1 MGCNMRFL
9 DLFSIKQKLIATY
22 VMLILASIGLGYIS
36 LYTISVNKNVAES
49 VHEVLDGR
57 YVRVKHTS
65 EYITD
70 LQLLLTDMTKGTASA
85 NAVRESKSLA
95 DNLKY
100 AAGKLQTSRYPEE
113 IGAVKESSERYLAQ
127 YASFVDVYKKGNLEE
142 AKKLL
147 KNDMYD
153 NFMVVRKN
161 LDIVSGN
168 QIKVT
173 NSAVDRITSKTPL
186 IAAVIIILF
195 EIVSAVFILTQM
207 PRLIA
212 SSIRFAIKNANALAH
227 GELHTE
233 IRIKRHDEFLP
244 LLLAMEKMRVFWHDN
259 IMLIKEV
266 SNNISQ
272 SMSTLQDSSAHID
285 ETAQDNQAYSSTVSQ
300 SAENMVEN
308 AGEIAKSC
316 ASASKQAADTS
327 KDTQLG
333 INRVNETI
341 EKLNNQA
348 KKSKED
354 AKLVAQLSDRAQKI
368 GVIVNTIDDIASQ
381 TNLLALNAAIE
392 AARAGVYGKGFAV
405 VADEVRALASRTS
418 KSTQEITEMVTLVQS
433 EAASANDTIQQSVKV
448 MDAISAETGDL
459 NEILDSVI
467 GKVESVNT
475 QIDEISHSTEGQITA
490 TSEISDNMKEITAA
504 TENLHGELSLVDE
517 NINSTNV
524 EIGRL
529 LGVVSRFTL

>member
-1 MGCNMRFL
+1 MRFL

-57 YVRVKHTS
+57 YVRVKHTC

-100 AAGKLQTSRYPEE
+100 AVGKLQTSRYPEE
-113 IGAVKESSERYLAQ
+113 IGAVKESSEHYLAQ
-127 YASFVDVYKKGNLEE
+127 YASFVDMYKNGNLEE

-161 LDIVSGN
+161 LDSVSGN

-195 EIVSAVFILTQM
+195 EIVSAVIILTQM

-266 SNNISQ
+266 SNNISN

-300 SAENMVEN
+300 SAESMVEN

-341 EKLNNQA
+341 EN
-348 KKSKED
+348 
-354 AKLVAQLSDRAQKI
+354 
-368 GVIVNTIDDIASQ
+368 
-381 TNLLALNAAIE
+381 
-392 AARAGVYGKGFAV
+392 
-405 VADEVRALASRTS
+405 
-418 KSTQEITEMVTLVQS
+418 
-433 EAASANDTIQQSVKV
+433 
-448 MDAISAETGDL
+448 
-459 NEILDSVI
+459 
-467 GKVESVNT
+467 
-475 QIDEISHSTEGQITA
+475 
-490 TSEISDNMKEITAA
+490 
-504 TENLHGELSLVDE
+504 
-517 NINSTNV
+517 
-524 EIGRL
+524 
-529 LGVVSRFTL
+529 

>member
-1 MGCNMRFL
+1 MRFL

-49 VHEVLDGR
+49 VHEVLNGR
-57 YVRVKHTS
+57 YVRIKHTS

-70 LQLLLTDMTKGTASA
+70 LQMLLTDMTKGTATG
-85 NAVRESKSLA
+85 NVVRESKALA

-113 IGAVKESSERYLAQ
+113 IGAVKESSDRYLAQ
-127 YASFVDVYKKGNLEE
+127 YAAFIDMYQKGNIDE
-142 AKKLL
+142 AKQLL

-153 NFMVVRKN
+153 NFMIVHKN
-161 LDIVSGN
+161 LGIVNGN
-168 QIKVT
+168 QVKVT
-173 NSAVDRITSKTPL
+173 NTTIDRITSKTPL
-186 IAAVIIILF
+186 FAAVVIILF
-195 EIVSAVFILTQM
+195 EIVSAIMILTQM

-227 GELHTE
+227 GELQTE

-244 LLLAMEKMRVFWHDN
+244 LLLAMEKMRQSWHDN
-259 IMLIKEV
+259 ILLIKEV
-266 SNNISQ
+266 SNNISN
-272 SMSTLQDSSAHID
+272 SMSTLQDSSTHIG
-285 ETAQDNQAYSSTVSQ
+285 ETAQDNQSYSQTVSR
-300 SAENMVEN
+300 SADSMVES

-467 GKVESVNT
+467 GKVEHVNN
-475 QIDEISHSTEGQITA
+475 QIDEISHSTEGQISSTA
-490 TSEISDNMKEITAA
+490 EISDNMKEITAA
-504 TENLHGELSLVDE
+504 TENLHGELHLVND

>member
-1 MGCNMRFL
+1 MRFL

-49 VHEVLDGR
+49 VHEVLNGR
-57 YVRVKHTS
+57 YVRIKHTS

-70 LQLLLTDMTKGTASA
+70 LQMLLTDMTKGAASG

-127 YASFVDVYKKGNLEE
+127 YAAFIDMYQKGNIDE
-142 AKKLL
+142 AKQLL

-153 NFMVVRKN
+153 NFMVVHKN
-161 LDIVSGN
+161 LGIVNGN
-168 QIKVT
+168 QVKVT
-173 NSAVDRITSKTPL
+173 NTTIDRITSKTPL
-186 IAAVIIILF
+186 FAAVVIILF
-195 EIVSAVFILTQM
+195 EIVSAIMILTQM

-227 GELHTE
+227 GELQTE

-244 LLLAMEKMRVFWHDN
+244 LLLAMEKMRQSWHDN
-259 IMLIKEV
+259 ILLIKEV
-266 SNNISQ
+266 SNNISN
-272 SMSTLQDSSAHID
+272 SMSTLQDSSTHID
-285 ETAQDNQAYSSTVSQ
+285 ETAQDNQSYSQTVSR
-300 SAENMVEN
+300 SADNMVES

-368 GVIVNTIDDIASQ
+368 GVIVNTIDDIAYQ

-467 GKVESVNT
+467 GKVENVNN
-475 QIDEISHSTEGQITA
+475 QIDEISLSTEGQIASTA
-490 TSEISDNMKEITAA
+490 EISDNMKEITSA
-504 TENLHGELSLVDE
+504 TENLHGELNLVND

>member
-1 MGCNMRFL
+1 MRFL

-49 VHEVLDGR
+49 VHTVLDGR
-57 YVRVKHTS
+57 YVRTKHTT
-65 EYITD
+65 EYMTD
-70 LQLLLTDMTKGTASA
+70 LQMLLTSMTKGTASA
-85 NAVRESKSLA
+85 NAVKESKSLA
-95 DNLKY
+95 GNFKY
-100 AAGKLQTSRYPEE
+100 AYGKLQTSRYPEE
-113 IGAVKESSERYLAQ
+113 IGAVKASSERYLAQ
-127 YASFVDVYKKGNLEE
+127 YASFIELYNDGKIEE

-147 KNDMYD
+147 KNEMYD
-153 NFMVVRKN
+153 DYLVVQKN
-161 LDIVSGN
+161 IGIVNSH
-168 QIKVT
+168 QVKIT
-173 NSAVDRITSKTPL
+173 NTAIDRITSKTPL

-195 EIVSAVFILTQM
+195 EIISAVFI
-207 PRLIA
+207 P

-227 GELHTE
+227 GELQTE

-244 LLLAMEKMRVFWHDN
+244 LLLAMEKMRVSWHDN

-266 SNNISQ
+266 SNNISK

-285 ETAQDNQAYSSTVSQ
+285 ETAQDNQSYSATVSK
-300 SAENMVEN
+300 SADTMVES

-316 ASASKQAADTS
+316 ASASEQAADTS

-354 AKLVAQLSDRAQKI
+354 AKLVAQLSERAQKI

-433 EAASANDTIQQSVKV
+433 EAAGANDTIQQSVKV

-467 GKVESVNT
+467 GKVENVNT
-475 QIDEISHSTEGQITA
+475 KIEEISQATEGQIAST
-490 TSEISDNMKEITAA
+490 TEISENMKEITSA
-504 TENLHGELSLVDE
+504 TQNLHGELNLVND
-517 NINSTNV
+517 NINNTNV

-529 LGVVSRFTL
+529 LGVVSRFIL

>member
-1 MGCNMRFL
+1 MRFL

-49 VHEVLDGR
+49 VHEVLNGR
-57 YVRVKHTS
+57 YVRIKHTS

-70 LQLLLTDMTKGTASA
+70 LQMLLTDMTKGAASG

-127 YASFVDVYKKGNLEE
+127 YAAFIDMYQKGNIDE
-142 AKKLL
+142 AKQLL

-153 NFMVVRKN
+153 NFMVVHKN
-161 LDIVSGN
+161 LGIVNGN
-168 QIKVT
+168 QVKVT
-173 NSAVDRITSKTPL
+173 NTTIDRITSKTPL
-186 IAAVIIILF
+186 FAAVVIILF
-195 EIVSAVFILTQM
+195 EIVSAIMILTQM

-227 GELHTE
+227 GELQTE

-244 LLLAMEKMRVFWHDN
+244 LLLAMEKMRQSWHDN
-259 IMLIKEV
+259 ILLIKEV
-266 SNNISQ
+266 SNNISN
-272 SMSTLQDSSAHID
+272 SMSTLQDSSTHID
-285 ETAQDNQAYSSTVSQ
+285 ETAQDNQSYSQTVSR
-300 SAENMVEN
+300 SADNMVES

-405 VADEVRALASRTS
+405 VADEVRSLSLSTH
-418 KSTQEITEMVTLVQS
+418 KSTQNIHNLIDDFKEKAE
-433 EAASANDTIQQSVKV
+433 EAKV
-448 MDAISAETGDL
+448 MAEHGLTAAQNGVVEVGRNNDNVEKVVEAISVIKENADKML
-459 NEILDSVI
+459 NEINMHSETVQGVAEQVKQIFSLTD
-467 GKVESVNT
+467 ESVDITSKT
-475 QIDEISHSTEGQITA
+475 QQDMQYLKDEA
-490 TSEISDNMKEITAA
+490 DD
-504 TENLHGELSLVDE
+504 V
-517 NINSTNV
+517 V
-524 EIGRL
+524 EMI
-529 LGVVSRFTL
+529 SRFNRK

>member
-36 LYTISVNKNVAES
+36 IYTISVNKNVAES
-49 VHEVLDGR
+49 VHTVLDGR
-57 YVRVKHTS
+57 YVRTKHTT
-65 EYITD
+65 EYMTD
-70 LQLLLTDMTKGTASA
+70 LQMLLTSMTKGTASA
-85 NAVRESKSLA
+85 NAVKESKSLA
-95 DNLKY
+95 GNFKY
-100 AAGKLQTSRYPEE
+100 AYGKLQTSRYPEE
-113 IGAVKESSERYLAQ
+113 IGAVKASSERYLAQ
-127 YASFVDVYKKGNLEE
+127 YASFIELYNDGKIDE

-147 KNDMYD
+147 KNEMYD
-153 NFMVVRKN
+153 DYMVVQKN
-161 LDIVSGN
+161 IGIVNSH
-168 QIKVT
+168 QLKIT
-173 NSAVDRITSKTPL
+173 NTAIDRITSKTPL
-186 IAAVIIILF
+186 IAVVIIILF
-195 EIVSAVFILTQM
+195 EIISAVFILTQM

-227 GELHTE
+227 GELQTE

-244 LLLAMEKMRVFWHDN
+244 LLLAMEKMRVSWHDN

-266 SNNISQ
+266 SNNISK

-300 SAENMVEN
+300 SAESMVEN

-354 AKLVAQLSDRAQKI
+354 AMLVAQLSDRAQKI

-467 GKVESVNT
+467 GKVESVNN

-504 TENLHGELSLVDE
+504 TENLHGELSLVDD
-517 NINSTNV
+517 NINNTNV

>member
-1 MGCNMRFL
+1 MRFL

-49 VHEVLDGR
+49 VHTVLDGR
-57 YVRVKHTS
+57 YVRTKHTT
-65 EYITD
+65 EYMTD
-70 LQLLLTDMTKGTASA
+70 LQILLTSMTKGTASA
-85 NAVRESKSLA
+85 NAVKESKSLA
-95 DNLKY
+95 GNFKY
-100 AAGKLQTSRYPEE
+100 AYGKLQTSRYPEE
-113 IGAVKESSERYLAQ
+113 IGAVKASSERYLAQ
-127 YASFVDVYKKGNLEE
+127 YASFIELYNDGKIDE

-147 KNDMYD
+147 KNEMYD
-153 NFMVVRKN
+153 DYMVVQKN
-161 LDIVSGN
+161 IGIVNSH
-168 QIKVT
+168 QIK
-173 NSAVDRITSKTPL
+173 ITSKTPL

-195 EIVSAVFILTQM
+195 EIISAVFILTQM

-227 GELHTE
+227 GELQTE

-244 LLLAMEKMRVFWHDN
+244 LLLAMEKMRVSWHDN

-266 SNNISQ
+266 SNNISK
-272 SMSTLQDSSAHID
+272 SMSTLQDSSANID
-285 ETAQDNQAYSSTVSQ
+285 ETAQDNQSYSATVSK
-300 SAENMVEN
+300 SADIMVES

-316 ASASKQAADTS
+316 ASASEQAADTS

-354 AKLVAQLSDRAQKI
+354 AKLVAQLSERAQKI

-433 EAASANDTIQQSVKV
+433 EAAGANDTIQQSVKV

-467 GKVESVNT
+467 GKVENVNT
-475 QIDEISHSTEGQITA
+475 KIEEISQATEGQIAST
-490 TSEISDNMKEITAA
+490 TEISENMKEITSA
-504 TENLHGELSLVDE
+504 TQNLHGELNLVND
-517 NINSTNV
+517 NINNTNV

-529 LGVVSRFTL
+529 LGVVSRFIL

>member
-49 VHEVLDGR
+49 VHEVLNGR
-57 YVRVKHTS
+57 YVRIKHTS

-70 LQLLLTDMTKGTASA
+70 LQMLLTDMTKGTASS

-113 IGAVKESSERYLAQ
+113 IGAVKDSSERYLAQ
-127 YASFVDVYKKGNLEE
+127 YASFIDMYQKGNLDD
-142 AKKLL
+142 AKQLL

-153 NFMVVRKN
+153 NFMVVHKN
-161 LDIVSGN
+161 LGIVNGN
-168 QIKVT
+168 QVKVT
-173 NSAVDRITSKTPL
+173 NTTIDRITSKTPL
-186 IAAVIIILF
+186 FAAVVIILF
-195 EIVSAVFILTQM
+195 EIVSAVMILTQM

-227 GELHTE
+227 GELQTE

-244 LLLAMEKMRVFWHDN
+244 LLLAMEKMRQSWHDN
-259 IMLIKEV
+259 ILLIKEV
-266 SNNISQ
+266 SNNISN
-272 SMSTLQDSSAHID
+272 SMSTLQDSSTHID
-285 ETAQDNQAYSSTVSQ
+285 ETAQDNQSYSQTVSR
-300 SAENMVEN
+300 SADNMVES

-467 GKVESVNT
+467 GKVENVNN
-475 QIDEISHSTEGQITA
+475 QIDEISHSTEGQIASTA
-490 TSEISDNMKEITAA
+490 EISDNMKEITSA
-504 TENLHGELSLVDE
+504 TENLHGELNLVND

>member
-1 MGCNMRFL
+1 MNSHQL
-9 DLFSIKQKLIATY
+9 K
-22 VMLILASIGLGYIS
+22 
-36 LYTISVNKNVAES
+36 
-49 VHEVLDGR
+49 
-57 YVRVKHTS
+57 
-65 EYITD
+65 ITN
-70 LQLLLTDMTKGTASA
+70 TA
-85 NAVRESKSLA
+85 
-95 DNLKY
+95 
-100 AAGKLQTSRYPEE
+100 
-113 IGAVKESSERYLAQ
+113 I
-127 YASFVDVYKKGNLEE
+127 
-142 AKKLL
+142 
-147 KNDMYD
+147 
-153 NFMVVRKN
+153 
-161 LDIVSGN
+161 
-168 QIKVT
+168 
-173 NSAVDRITSKTPL
+173 DRITSKTPL

-195 EIVSAVFILTQM
+195 EIISAVFILTQM

-227 GELHTE
+227 GELQTE

-244 LLLAMEKMRVFWHDN
+244 LLLAMEKMRVSWHDN

-266 SNNISQ
+266 SNNISK

-300 SAENMVEN
+300 SAESMVEN

-354 AKLVAQLSDRAQKI
+354 AMLVAQLSDRAQKI

-467 GKVESVNT
+467 GKVESVNN

-504 TENLHGELSLVDE
+504 TENLHGELSLVDD
-517 NINSTNV
+517 NINNTNV

>member
-1 MGCNMRFL
+1 MRFL

-49 VHEVLDGR
+49 VHEVLNGR
-57 YVRVKHTS
+57 YVRIKHTS

-70 LQLLLTDMTKGTASA
+70 LQMLLTDMTKGAASG

-127 YASFVDVYKKGNLEE
+127 YAAFIDMYQKGNIDE
-142 AKKLL
+142 AKQLL

-153 NFMVVRKN
+153 NFMVVHKN
-161 LDIVSGN
+161 LGIVNGN
-168 QIKVT
+168 QVKVT
-173 NSAVDRITSKTPL
+173 NTTIDRITSKTPL
-186 IAAVIIILF
+186 FAAVVIILF
-195 EIVSAVFILTQM
+195 EIVSAIMILTQM

-227 GELHTE
+227 GELQTE

-244 LLLAMEKMRVFWHDN
+244 LLLAMEKMRQSWHDN
-259 IMLIKEV
+259 ILLIKEV
-266 SNNISQ
+266 SNNISN
-272 SMSTLQDSSAHID
+272 SMSTLQDSSTHID
-285 ETAQDNQAYSSTVSQ
+285 ETAQDNQSYSQTVSR
-300 SAENMVEN
+300 SADNMVES

-467 GKVESVNT
+467 GKVENVNN
-475 QIDEISHSTEGQITA
+475 QIDEISLSTEGQIASTA
-490 TSEISDNMKEITAA
+490 EISDNMKEITSA
-504 TENLHGELSLVDE
+504 TENLHGELNLVND

>member
-49 VHEVLDGR
+49 VHEVLNGR
-57 YVRVKHTS
+57 YVRIKHTS

-70 LQLLLTDMTKGTASA
+70 LQMLLTDMTKGAASG

-127 YASFVDVYKKGNLEE
+127 YAAFIDMYQKGNIDE
-142 AKKLL
+142 AKQLL

-153 NFMVVRKN
+153 NFMVVHKN
-161 LDIVSGN
+161 LGIVNGN
-168 QIKVT
+168 QVKVT
-173 NSAVDRITSKTPL
+173 NTTIDRITSKTPL
-186 IAAVIIILF
+186 FAAVVIILF
-195 EIVSAVFILTQM
+195 EIVSAIMILTQM

-227 GELHTE
+227 GELQTE

-244 LLLAMEKMRVFWHDN
+244 LLLAMEKMRQSWHDN
-259 IMLIKEV
+259 ILLIKEV
-266 SNNISQ
+266 SNNISN
-272 SMSTLQDSSAHID
+272 SMSTLQDSSTHID
-285 ETAQDNQAYSSTVSQ
+285 ETAQDNQSYSQTVSR
-300 SAENMVEN
+300 SADNMVES

-467 GKVESVNT
+467 GKVENVNN
-475 QIDEISHSTEGQITA
+475 QIDEISLSTEGQIASTA
-490 TSEISDNMKEITAA
+490 EISDNMKEITSA
-504 TENLHGELSLVDE
+504 TENLHGELNLVND

>member
-1 MGCNMRFL
+1 MRFL

-85 NAVRESKSLA
+85 NSVRESKSLA

-113 IGAVKESSERYLAQ
+113 IGAVKESSEHYLAQ
-127 YASFVDVYKKGNLEE
+127 YASFVDMYKNGNLEE

-161 LDIVSGN
+161 LDRVSSN

-195 EIVSAVFILTQM
+195 EIISAVFILTQM

-266 SNNISQ
+266 SNNISK

-300 SAENMVEN
+300 SAESMVEN

-354 AKLVAQLSDRAQKI
+354 AMLVAQLSDRAQKI

-392 AARAGVYGKGFAV
+392 AARAGEAGKGFAV

-418 KSTQEITEMVTLVQS
+418 ASTQEITRMVSQVQTDANVAD
-433 EAASANDTIQQSVKV
+433 EAMQASVKV
-448 MDAISAETGDL
+448 MDGISAETGQL
-459 NEILDSVI
+459 HSILSEVTD
-467 GKVESVNT
+467 KVTEVNAQIT
-475 QIDEISHSTEGQITA
+475 QIATAAEEQTTA
-490 TSEISDNMKEITAA
+490 TSEISSNMKNITDGSK
-504 TENLHGELSLVDE
+504 NLTQELQVVNESISSTHG
-517 NINSTNV
+517 

-529 LGVVSRFTL
+529 SEIVHMFEI